1 MSWLFDSI
9 AELLVNSILA
19 TLGGIFGGITD
30 VVNDAALEVG
40 VTPGTWN
47 PGVFSM
53 VENLSNTVI
62 LPIAGIILTGVVSY
76 ELIHLIID
84 RNNMSDFE
92 SFIFIKWIFK
102 TIIAVLILSNAWVI
116 VMAVFDLAANVVA
129 SSAGVITGGMPN
141 TGGALL
147 NAQNQL
153 EAMTLGE
160 LLPIFLQVQIVS
172 LLMNIVGILIPIVIW
187 GRMIEIYLTV
197 SVAPI
202 PLATMVNREWGTVGN
217 NYLKSLLALGFQGF
231 LIMVCVAIYS
241 ALIAVI
247 GTSDNLN
254 AALWQQ
260 LGSSVLLVLMLFK
273 TGAMAKG
280 IFNAH

>member
-1 MSWLFDSI
+1 
-9 AELLVNSILA
+9 
-19 TLGGIFGGITD
+19 
-30 VVNDAALEVG
+30 
-40 VTPGTWN
+40 
-47 PGVFSM
+47 M

-62 LPIAGIILTGVVSY
+62 LPIAGIVLTGVVSY
-76 ELIHLIID
+76 ELIHMIID

-92 SFIFIKWIFK
+92 SFIFVKWIFK

-116 VMAVFDLAANVVA
+116 VMAVFDLAAHVVA
-129 SSAGVITGGMPN
+129 GSAGVITGGMPN
-141 TGGALL
+141 TDGALL
-147 NAQNQL
+147 NAQTQL

-202 PLATMVNREWGTVGN
+202 PLATLVNREWGVVGS

-247 GTSDNLN
+247 GTSDDLN

-260 LGSSVLLVLMLFK
+260 LGTSILLAFMLFK
-273 TGAMAKG
+273 TGAMAKS
-280 IFNAH
+280 IFNSH

>member
-9 AELLVNSILA
+9 TELLVNSILA

-30 VVNDAALEVG
+30 VVNDAALEVA

-62 LPIAGIILTGVVSY
+62 LPIAGIVLTGVVSY

-92 SFIFIKWIFK
+92 SFIFIKWMFK
-102 TIIAVLILSNAWVI
+102 TIIAVLILSNAWTI
-116 VMAVFDLAANVVA
+116 VMAVFDLSAHVVA
-129 SSAGVITGGMPN
+129 SSAGVITSGMPN

-160 LLPIFLQVQIVS
+160 LLPVFLQVQIVS

-260 LGSSVLLVLMLFK
+260 LGTSILLVLLLFK
-273 TGAMAKG
+273 TGQMSKG
-280 IFNAH
+280 IFQAH

>member
-9 AELLVNSILA
+9 AELLVNSIMS
-19 TLGGIFGGITD
+19 TLESVFGGISG
-30 VVNDAALEVG
+30 VVNEAALEVG
-40 VTPGTWN
+40 VTPGNWH

-53 VENLSNTVI
+53 VESLSNTVI
-62 LPIAGIILTGVVSY
+62 LPIAGIVLTGIVGY
-76 ELIHLIID
+76 ELIHLIIE

-102 TIIAVLILSNAWVI
+102 TIIAVLILSNAWTI
-116 VMAVFDLAANVVA
+116 VMAVFDLASHVVA
-129 SSAGVITGGMPN
+129 ESAGIITGGIPE
-141 TGGALL
+141 TGGMLA
-147 NAQNQL
+147 NAQEQL

-160 LLPIFLQVQIVS
+160 LLPVFLQVQIVS

-231 LIMVCVAIYS
+231 LIMVCVAIYG
-241 ALIAVI
+241 ALIAAI
-247 GTSDNLN
+247 GTSDNLS

-260 LGSSVLLVLMLFK
+260 LGTSILLVLMLFK
-273 TGAMAKG
+273 TGQMAKG